1 MMKIIEYIKK
11 ILIIALTLVIVA
23 ILVGVLFSPD
33 IRGNYVRLVSELLD
47 RGLVGYIVII
57 FYLPYLFFFPVYKL
71 IKNIF
76 KVGSIGEALSLSI
89 LKNGIEKKIDTAFY
103 LGLPILLLLFIFL
116 GIL

>member
-1 MMKIIEYIKK
+1 MKIMENIRK
-11 ILIIALTLVIVA
+11 ILIIGLTLVVIA
-23 ILVGVLFSPD
+23 GLVGVLFSPD
-33 IRGNYVRLVSELLD
+33 IRGNVVGLVSELLD

-89 LKNGIEKKIDTAFY
+89 LKNGIEKKIDIVIY

>member
-1 MMKIIEYIKK
+1 MEYIRK
-11 ILIIALTLVIVA
+11 ILIIALTLVFIA
-23 ILVGVLFSPD
+23 SLVGVLFSPD
-33 IRGNYVRLVSELLD
+33 IRGNYVGLVSELLD

-57 FYLPYLFFFPVYKL
+57 VLPYLIFFPVYKL

-89 LKNGIEKKIDTAFY
+89 LKNGIEKKIDIVIY
-103 LGLPILLLLFIFL
+103 LGLPILLLLFYYS

>member
-1 MMKIIEYIKK
+1 VT
-11 ILIIALTLVIVA
+11 TL
-23 ILVGVLFSPD
+23 F
-33 IRGNYVRLVSELLD
+33 D

-57 FYLPYLFFFPVYKL
+57 FLLYLYYPVYKL

-89 LKNGIEKKIDTAFY
+89 VKSRIEVWIDTAFY
-103 LGLPILLLLFIFL
+103 LGLPILLLLFYYL

>member
-1 MMKIIEYIKK
+1 MENIRK
-11 ILIIALTLVIVA
+11 ILIIGLTLVFIA
-23 ILVGVLFSPD
+23 GLVGVLFSPD

-57 FYLPYLFFFPVYKL
+57 VLPYLFFFPVYKL

-89 LKNGIEKKIDTAFY
+89 LKNGIEKKIDIVIY